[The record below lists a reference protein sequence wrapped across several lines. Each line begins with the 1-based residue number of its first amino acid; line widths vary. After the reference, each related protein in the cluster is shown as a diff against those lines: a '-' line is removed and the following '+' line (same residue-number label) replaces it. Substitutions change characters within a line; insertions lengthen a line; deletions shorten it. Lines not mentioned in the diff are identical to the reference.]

1 MNDLIKITKSNIG
14 AEVINSVNAR
24 EIHSYLQV
32 NTKFADWIRRA
43 IEKYDFKEN
52 VDYVCFLKNEKA
64 GNNAI
69 SKDYIVTLDMA
80 KELAMLENNEKG
92 KETRRYFIEV
102 EKKQNKPLTYE
113 EVMQNALL
121 LADEKVKALEHKIEI
136 EKPLTDFGRAISQ
149 SVASVSVGAFAKSI
163 ESDLKVKFGRNTC
176 FEWLRE
182 NGYLMS
188 SNSNKNQPYQKWINE
203 GIFEV
208 TQGLRQNSTFQT
220 IDITTL
226 ITGKGQEHLFNK
238 IKSSLNSKDK

>member
-1 MNDLIKITKSNIG
+1 MNDLIKITKSNING
-14 AEVINSVNAR
+14 AEINSVNAR
-24 EIHSYLQV
+24 EIHSYLEV
-32 NTKFADWIRRA
+32 KTRFDMWINRA
-43 IEKYDFKEN
+43 ISKYDFKEN
-52 VDYVCFLKNEKA
+52 IDFCTILGESSGGRKA
-64 GNNAI
+64 TE
-69 SKDYIVTLDMA
+69 YIVTMDMA
-80 KELAMLENNEKG
+80 KELAMLEDNPKG
-92 KETRRYFIEV
+92 KETRKYFIEV
-102 EKKQNKPLTYE
+102 EKRQNKPLTYE

-121 LADEKVKALEHKIEI
+121 LADERVKALEHKIEVD
-136 EKPLTDFGRAISQ
+136 KPLTDFGRAISQ
-149 SVASVSVGAFAKSI
+149 SVACVSVGAFAKSI

-226 ITGKGQEHLFNK
+226 ITGKGQEYLFNK